1 MPGSEVYAFKALR
14 RAFKA
19 LTKYIGIS
27 QYRVYLAMLSCVVLF
42 PPSPVIILQPVI
54 LRALFSFL
62 LFSSCHGPIAWT
74 NICIY
79 WQWSTCSSVAGC
91 WCEFERQHG
100 NI

>member
-1 MPGSEVYAFKALR
+1 MYAFKDLR

-62 LFSSCHGPIAWT
+62 
-74 NICIY
+74 
-79 WQWSTCSSVAGC
+79 
-91 WCEFERQHG
+91 
-100 NI
+100 